1 MENNNNNKENRE
13 NKNILSYEKYLIK
26 ILENQKKSHKLNIA
40 IIILLFAIIVI
51 RLFVIGY

>member
-1 MENNNNNKENRE
+1 MDNNNNNKENRE
-13 NKNILSYEKYLIK
+13 NKNTFSYEKYLKK

-40 IIILLFAIIVI
+40 IIILLFAIIMI

>member
-1 MENNNNNKENRE
+1 MENDNKENRE
-13 NKNILSYEKYLIK
+13 NKNTFSYEKYLKK
-26 ILENQKKSHKLNIA
+26 ILENQKKSHNLNIV

>member
-1 MENNNNNKENRE
+1 MYNNNNNKENRE
-13 NKNILSYEKYLIK
+13 NKNILSYEKYLIN

-40 IIILLFAIIVI
+40 IRILLFAIIVI

>member
-1 MENNNNNKENRE
+1 MDNNNNNKENRE

-40 IIILLFAIIVI
+40 IIILLFAFIVI